1 MRAFFI
7 NVLTDDSKNKVVMI
21 QGLHRLEPRTVSP
34 VIVVK
39 GHLNTGSAFPKRK
52 QETHKKSSVRLKA

>member
-34 VIVVK
+34 VIAVK
-39 GHLNTGSAFPKRK
+39 GHLIAGSAFTRRK